1 MGKPEKLILETMRSM
16 DSRPGVWD
24 TSKLK
29 DVVYPPNTRC
39 RRQVYRIID
48 RLNVTPPALGLPQLL
63 DSVPSDQRILV
74 EEAIG
79 HAQAQRMQISIV
91 QLKEVRMGTW
101 ALLWNNLRLAKQWIW
116 LADVEELEEALR
128 EAVDQMIR
136 AHRLPCCLIFHPS
149 AQGALK
155 YLNLPRQVEHT
166 AHTKNMVVVESSKHF
181 LQSGGRKVS

>member
-29 DVVYPPNTRC
+29 DVVYPPKSRC

-63 DSVPSDQRILV
+63 DSIPSDQRTAV
-74 EEAIG
+74 EEAVG

-101 ALLWNNLRLAKQWIW
+101 ALLWNNLRLAKHWIW
-116 LADVEELEEALR
+116 LADVEDLEEALR
-128 EAVDQMIR
+128 GALDQMVR

-155 YLNLPRQVEHT
+155 HLNLPRQIQQT
-166 AHTKNMVVVESSKHF
+166 TSTKSMVVVEPREQLLRRIGK
-181 LQSGGRKVS
+181 KVN

>member
-1 MGKPEKLILETMRSM
+1 MGKPEKLILETMRSIS
-16 DSRPGVWD
+16 SRPGVWD
-24 TSKLK
+24 TSKIK
-29 DVVYPPNTRC
+29 DVVYPPATRG

-48 RLNVTPPALGLPQLL
+48 RLNVTPPAMGLPQLL
-63 DSVPSDQRILV
+63 DSVPSDQRISV
-74 EEAIG
+74 EEAVG

-116 LADVEELEEALR
+116 LADVEEMEEALR

-149 AQGALK
+149 AECALRH
-155 YLNLPRQVEHT
+155 LNLPRQT
-166 AHTKNMVVVESSKHF
+166 
-181 LQSGGRKVS
+181 LQPGPARNLILVDRQARSLQRL

>member
-1 MGKPEKLILETMRSM
+1 MGKPEKLILETMRSTG
-16 DSRPGVWD
+16 SRPGVWD
-24 TSKLK
+24 TSKIK
-29 DVVYPPNTRC
+29 DVVYPPKTRC

-48 RLNVTPPALGLPQLL
+48 RLNVTPPALSLPQLL
-63 DSVPSDQRILV
+63 DSVPSDQQRAV
-74 EEAIG
+74 EKAVG
-79 HAQAQRMQISIV
+79 HAQAQRMQTSIV

-101 ALLWNNLRLAKQWIW
+101 ALLWNNLRLAKHWIW
-116 LADVEELEEALR
+116 LADVEDLEEGLR
-128 EAVDQMIR
+128 GAVDQMIR